1 MTFARILVAVD
12 ASPQGRAA
20 FALAMRLAADQA
32 ATLAIA
38 TVVGHQAEF
47 YAPPDVVVDPTTDER
62 IARDAQTLLTRAAA
76 AAHAAGV
83 TATALMC
90 EGDIVDALLAC
101 IAEQH
106 ADLIVLGT
114 HGRKGVARA
123 LYGSIAEGVIRG
135 TKIPV
140 LVAHAAAN

>member
-20 FALAMRLAADQA
+20 LALAMRLAADQA

-38 TVVGHQAEF
+38 TVVGQRAEF

-62 IARDAQTLLTRAAA
+62 IAHDARTLLTRAAA
-76 AAHAAGV
+76 AALAAGV
-83 TATALMC
+83 TATTCLRD
-90 EGDIVDALLAC
+90 GDVVDALLAC

-123 LYGSIAEGVIRG
+123 LYGSVAEGVMRG
-135 TKIPV
+135 AKIPV
-140 LVAHAAAN
+140 LVAHATAN